1 MYFLNET
8 RKCLFN
14 SQVLVFTVFSY
25 LSDVRY
31 NLDLVVFIDFTSLE
45 FTAETGGW
53 STAFRS
59 QIKLFTRRF

>member
-1 MYFLNET
+1 MALYFLNET

-14 SQVLVFTVFSY
+14 SQVLVFSY

-45 FTAETGGW
+45 CAAKTGGW